1 MPSYSEI
8 KVLPYPINTLFE
20 LVADIE
26 KYPEFVP
33 WCVGARILSKNG
45 NNLKADLSVGF
56 MGLRE
61 IFTSN
66 VTLIPPLN
74 GEAKID
80 VVLEK
85 GPFSHLE
92 NHWHFKSLG
101 ETSTEINFQIDFEFH
116 LKLFSKVM
124 GHLFESAQR
133 KMIKAFEERATKCY
147 SLRKSSGAIG
157 DNGPSLLNR

>member
-45 NNLKADLSVGF
+45 NNLKADLLVGF
-56 MGLRE
+56 KGFKE

-66 VTLIPPLN
+66 VTLTPPLN
-74 GEAKID
+74 GEAKIEA
-80 VVLEK
+80 VMEK
-85 GPFSHLE
+85 GPFNHLE
-92 NHWHFKSLG
+92 NNWHFKSLR
-101 ETSTEINFQIDFEFH
+101 ENNTEINFQIDFEFRS
-116 LKLFSKVM
+116 KLFSKLI
-124 GHLFESAQR
+124 GHLFELAQR
-133 KMIKAFEERATKCY
+133 KMIKAFEERASSCY

-157 DNGPSLLNR
+157 DIDPSLLKR

>member
-8 KVLPYPINTLFE
+8 KVLPYSINTLFE

-56 MGLRE
+56 MGFKE

-66 VTLIPPLN
+66 VILTSPLS
-74 GEAKID
+74 GIAKID

-85 GPFSHLE
+85 GPFSYLK
-92 NHWHFKSLG
+92 NHWHFKSIG
-101 ETSTEINFQIDFEFH
+101 ENDTEVNFQIDFEFRS
-116 LKLFSKVM
+116 KLFSKM
-124 GHLFESAQR
+124 IGHLFESAQR
-133 KMIKAFEERATKCY
+133 KMIKAFEERANSCY

-157 DNGPSLLNR
+157 DSGSSLLKR